1 MATAIMKH
9 RNRILPWLI
18 SGGRNYHR
26 PEYEEAMEI

>member
-1 MATAIMKH
+1 LH
-9 RNRILPWLI
+9 RNKILPWLI